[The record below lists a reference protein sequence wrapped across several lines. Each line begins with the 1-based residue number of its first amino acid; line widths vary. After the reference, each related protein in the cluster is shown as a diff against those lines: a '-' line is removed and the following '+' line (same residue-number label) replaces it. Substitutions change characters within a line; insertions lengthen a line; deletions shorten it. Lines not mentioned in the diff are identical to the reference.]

1 VLTLCLLSLSY
12 FLLLQPHSAP
22 GVKRAYFVL
31 IYSCEGDEIIAT
43 NSSNSITTTPTTAAT
58 GAAANTTS
66 TVDSDVHNGELASCD
81 TTVGTEQLQSSC
93 ARPSVVIPDSANNA
107 DSATAAILS
116 APSTADSVDFA
127 DSFSTAI
134 EDADTAAPSVSV
146 APVTTLTVEVPN
158 EHSSDSSATTAAVTA
173 SSSTAVTPTAAA
185 APATATATA
194 PAPAATAVA
203 AVPAVIAVPA
213 LERLSP
219 VWDTA
224 QHGPITQ
231 CAVPFDS
238 EGRHWSQRF
247 SVNAVSTSG
256 ELLTPCAAFG
266 VTIAALPGLYRRT
279 RVVTLYPRFVVRN
292 DLRVPLQVRFNCL
305 NFAIA
310 Q

>member
-1 VLTLCLLSLSY
+1 
-12 FLLLQPHSAP
+12 
-22 GVKRAYFVL
+22 VKRAYFVL
-31 IYSCEGDEIIAT
+31 IYSCEGDEIVGT
-43 NSSNSITTTPTTAAT
+43 DSSTTTAAT
-58 GAAANTTS
+58 VTAAAAAANTTADA
-66 TVDSDVHNGELASCD
+66 VSDVHSGEVVSSD
-81 TTVGTEQLQSSC
+81 TTAAGEQLQSSS
-93 ARPSVVIPDSANNA
+93 ARPSVVIPDNA

-127 DSFSTAI
+127 DSFSTAV
-134 EDADTAAPSVSV
+134 EDTDTAVPTVLAASVT
-146 APVTTLTVEVPN
+146 ALTVEVPN

-173 SSSTAVTPTAAA
+173 SSSTAVTPTAAVAPAA
-185 APATATATA
+185 APALAVPTAAVVAA
-194 PAPAATAVA
+194 PAVTATAVA
-203 AVPAVIAVPA
+203 AAVAAAAAAATPTTAVTVSA

-224 QHGPITQ
+224 QHGPIAQ

-305 NFAIA
+305 NSSFQLFPIHSV
-310 Q
+310 